1 MCTPMHDRRALDHGG
16 QDICGCVDPAVNV
29 NVDDRLLVI
38 QTPNR
43 LSIGTL
49 DNHSL
54 AILPILSG
62 NISHGEAH
70 RTISCSLI

>member
-1 MCTPMHDRRALDHGG
+1 MHDRRALDHG
-16 QDICGCVDPAVNV
+16 QDVCGCVDPAVKV
-29 NVDDRLLVI
+29 NVDDRLVI
-38 QTPNR
+38 QIPNR

-49 DNHSL
+49 DNDSL

-62 NISHGEAH
+62 NISHGEAY